1 MYYVPCKRTLLNAVL
16 LISLNRPYELI
27 LNVASFLY
35 YGIYIEAVVISIS
48 QLLDYFRDVLI

>member
-16 LISLNRPYELI
+16 LISLNLPYELN